1 MEPQCFVYAEILLKL
16 KQTRRS
22 LAIVLLPDTDWPRTM
37 RDSDYWL
44 LGMNILMYSA
54 HSPSVN
60 EMFDLPAS
68 GMLLS

>member
-44 LGMNILMYSA
+44 ARHEYS
-54 HSPSVN
+54 HV
-60 EMFDLPAS
+60 LR
-68 GMLLS
+68 